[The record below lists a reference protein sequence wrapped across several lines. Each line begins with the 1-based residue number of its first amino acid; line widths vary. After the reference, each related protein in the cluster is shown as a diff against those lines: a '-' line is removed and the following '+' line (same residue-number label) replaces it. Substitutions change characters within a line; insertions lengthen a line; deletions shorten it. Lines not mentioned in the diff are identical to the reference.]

1 MVYPVVTIL
10 EVCGRKAM
18 SIGDIWIALVVCV
31 KMDVMLHRE
40 REKEKRKRRMKEQ
53 RSNGD

>member
-1 MVYPVVTIL
+1 VVYPVVTIL

-31 KMDVMLHRE
+31 KMDVILHRE
-40 REKEKRKRRMKEQ
+40 REKKEGAAEQ
-53 RSNGD
+53 WRLDP